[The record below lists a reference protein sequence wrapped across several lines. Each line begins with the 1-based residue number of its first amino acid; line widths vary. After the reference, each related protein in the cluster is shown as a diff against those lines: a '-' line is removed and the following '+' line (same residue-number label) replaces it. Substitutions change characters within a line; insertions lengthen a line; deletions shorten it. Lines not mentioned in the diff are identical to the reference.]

1 MDLGDVKNYLKVDH
15 NEDDD
20 LIKRCTTAAIAYLK
34 NATGVI
40 YHDNEAGSLEE
51 ILVLQLIADMY
62 EKREPSV
69 PKDAG
74 YIYQSIILQI
84 SLNNEEEAQ

>member
-1 MDLGDVKNYLKVDH
+1 MDLEDVKNYLKVDY

-20 LIKRCTTAAIAYLK
+20 LIKRCTTAAIAYLE

>member
-1 MDLGDVKNYLKVDH
+1 MDLEKVKNYLRVDY

-34 NATGVI
+34 NATEIV
-40 YHDNEAGSLEE
+40 YHDTEAGGLEE
-51 ILVLQLIADMY
+51 IFILQLIADMY

-74 YIYQSIILQI
+74 YIYQSIILQL
-84 SLNNEEEAQ
+84 SLKDEEEAK